1 MENFLSFRFFW
12 PFFWFFNKD
21 LLATITAKVVFFRI
35 ILMRDWQFLI
45 KFKTANRISDLHN
58 FFQVEMYFYLSEEV
72 ELINHKTVLY
82 GKKWIQYM
90 KKLLGICH
98 NCGKEELF
106 MTEYDCLKILLKT
119 KNWIVCKNCD
129 YIIQI
134 EKLKNGLCCVWLRN

>member
-1 MENFLSFRFFW
+1 
-12 PFFWFFNKD
+12 
-21 LLATITAKVVFFRI
+21 
-35 ILMRDWQFLI
+35 
-45 KFKTANRISDLHN
+45 
-58 FFQVEMYFYLSEEV
+58 MYFYLSEEV
-72 ELINHKTVLY
+72 ELINHKTILY
-82 GKKWIQYM
+82 GKKLIQYM

-134 EKLKNGLCCVWLRN
+134 EKLKNGLCCV